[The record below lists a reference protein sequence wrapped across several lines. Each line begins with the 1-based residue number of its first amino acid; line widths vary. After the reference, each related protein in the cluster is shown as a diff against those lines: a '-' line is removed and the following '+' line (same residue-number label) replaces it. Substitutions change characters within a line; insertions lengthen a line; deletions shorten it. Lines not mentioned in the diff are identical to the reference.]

1 MAEFCQ
7 RFPEHAAVGLL
18 DTCLGCES
26 LMHCADE
33 AKHRAVPIISLFA
46 GVGGLELG
54 MSSCPPHLSS
64 QLTIDFVLMLRLVRP
79 TCFVGSPDLVPVS

>member
-1 MAEFCQ
+1 M
-7 RFPEHAAVGLL
+7 GLL

-26 LMHCADE
+26 LMHRADE

-54 MSSCPPHLSS
+54 MSSCPPHLASFSGHYIMSS
-64 QLTIDFVLMLRLVRP
+64 QLTIDFVLM
-79 TCFVGSPDLVPVS
+79 